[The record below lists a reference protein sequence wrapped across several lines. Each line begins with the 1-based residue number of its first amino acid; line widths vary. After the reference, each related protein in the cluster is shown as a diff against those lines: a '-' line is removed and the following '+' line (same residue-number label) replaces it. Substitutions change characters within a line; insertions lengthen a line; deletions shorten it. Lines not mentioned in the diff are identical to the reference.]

1 MKSKK
6 RVAKKKKT
14 KAKVKRV
21 RLTPA
26 AIVEVSAPKNIVP
39 VVMANPD
46 KGVVKIIPVPVTK
59 LSDKTWFDRWFG

>member
-1 MKSKK
+1 MKRKK

-26 AIVEVSAPKNIVP
+26 AIVEISAPKNLVP
-39 VVMANPD
+39 VVVADPN
-46 KGVVKIIPVPVTK
+46 KGIVKIIPVPATK
-59 LSDKTWFDRWFG
+59 LRDKTWRERWFG